1 MGFQR
6 TQINNGPKT
15 RSLNFLSHISDAQ
28 TSYSLPLTKYTVA
41 GSDMNF
47 DRKGWLQWLAIAACT
62 SCLINANAQE
72 VTGAGASFPA
82 PVYSKWASD
91 YQRATGVKV
100 NYQSIGSSGGVKQI
114 DSRTVDFG
122 ASDVPLR
129 DDELARKNQ
138 IQFPMLVGGVVPVV
152 NIRGVAPGAL
162 KLSGTII
169 AGIYLGKI
177 TKWNDPQITALNPAL
192 PLPDAAIAPV
202 RRADGSGTTFL
213 FTNYLSRS
221 SSEWKDKVGE
231 GTAIN
236 WPVGLGG
243 KGNEGVA
250 TYVSRV
256 PNSIGYVE
264 FSYVKQGKLSFTLL
278 ENAAGKTVIP
288 DSASFAAAAAGADW
302 SKSYYQ
308 ILTNQPGNEA
318 WPITGATF
326 VLMNIRQDDAKKSTE
341 VLKFFK
347 WALANGGKAATDLDY
362 LPMTQDTIRTIEQTW
377 GKLRDAEG
385 KPLPPL

>member
-1 MGFQR
+1 MAYSIQSHL
-6 TQINNGPKT
+6 P
-15 RSLNFLSHISDAQ
+15 SHISDAQ
-28 TSYSLPLTKYTVA
+28 SSYSLTFSEYAAA
-41 GSDMNF
+41 GIPMKF
-47 DRKGWLQWLAIAACT
+47 DYRGLLQGLVIAAGMGF
-62 SCLINANAQE
+62 LIGANAQD

-91 YQRATGVKV
+91 YQRATGAKV
-100 NYQSIGSSGGVKQI
+100 NYQSIGSSGGMKQI

-129 DDELARKNQ
+129 DDELAKKGQ
-138 IQFPMLVGGVVPVV
+138 IQFPTLVGGVVPIV
-152 NIRGVAPGAL
+152 NIRGIAPGTL
-162 KLSGTII
+162 KLSGSVI

-177 TKWNDPQITALNPAL
+177 SRWNDPQIQSMNPAL

-202 RRADGSGTTFL
+202 HRADGSGTSYL
-213 FTNYLSRS
+213 FTSFLSRS
-221 SSEWKDKVGE
+221 NAEWKDKVGE

-264 FSYVKQGKLSFTLL
+264 FSYVKQSKLAYTLL
-278 ENAAGKTVIP
+278 ENSAGKTVTP
-288 DSASFAAAAAGADW
+288 DSASFAAAAAAADW
-302 SKSYYQ
+302 AKSFYQ
-308 ILTNQPGNEA
+308 ILTNQPGNDA
-318 WPITGATF
+318 WPITGATYI
-326 VLMNIRQDDAKKSTE
+326 LMNIRQDDTKKGVE

-347 WALANGGKAATDLDY
+347 WAFANGMKSATDLDY
-362 LPMTQDTIRTIEQTW
+362 LPMTLDTVRLIEQMW

-385 KPLPPL
+385 RPLPSL